1 MALQSEKITA
11 LYCRLSA
18 DDRADSE
25 SNSIKNQKALLAK
38 YAKDNGFG
46 NIKFYVDDGV
56 SGTIFSRNGLNAM
69 LDEINNDR
77 VAVVITKDG
86 SRLGRDVLE
95 VGLLKKQFDEH
106 NVRFIAAADN
116 HDTANG
122 YDIMSVFR
130 DVFNEFYV
138 ADCSKKQRA
147 SKRSSA
153 LRGEVICRPPFGYNV
168 TNKTMW
174 AIDEYAAAIIRDIFS
189 RYIAG
194 ENSTSIAK
202 NLNERGVQTPNDYF
216 RVSKGETP
224 AKWTYWH
231 NRTVIHIIEN
241 CSYIGRYVAGRYTT
255 PSYKNH
261 KRIERP
267 EEEWVIIENHHP
279 AIIETEVFETAQRL
293 RNARPRVTKKGDNA
307 VLSGLIFCNDCGA
320 KLGLSNHS
328 VHCYYICRNYRN
340 GNIYTHKNCTRH
352 GIRRD
357 AVEAL
362 ALAKIQETVALAIS
376 DKNKFAERVNQ
387 NSNKDSAKAIKTKTA
402 ELNKAQKRI
411 AELDKIISRIYED
424 HISGAFDMVRFKKM
438 LGAYEVEQSEMTVL
452 IDTLQNEIDD
462 LKSKTANVQSFIKL
476 AEQYSEITELTA
488 DVARSLIERMSCMNG
503 FSRTPTGGLN
513 ERKKSKSI

>member
-1 MALQSEKITA
+1 
-11 LYCRLSA
+11 
-18 DDRADSE
+18 
-25 SNSIKNQKALLAK
+25 
-38 YAKDNGFG
+38 
-46 NIKFYVDDGV
+46 
-56 SGTIFSRNGLNAM
+56 
-69 LDEINNDR
+69 
-77 VAVVITKDG
+77 VITKDG

-130 DVFNEFYV
+130 DVFNKFYV

-168 TNKTMW
+168 TNKTVW
-174 AIDEYAAAIIRDIFS
+174 TIDEYAAAFIREIFS

-194 ENSTSIAK
+194 ENATSIAK
-202 NLNERGVQTPNDYF
+202 ILNERGIQTPNDYF

-307 VLSGLIFCNDCGA
+307 VLSGLIFCA
-320 KLGLSNHS
+320 
-328 VHCYYICRNYRN
+328 
-340 GNIYTHKNCTRH
+340 NI
-352 GIRRD
+352 I
-357 AVEAL
+357 
-362 ALAKIQETVALAIS
+362 
-376 DKNKFAERVNQ
+376 
-387 NSNKDSAKAIKTKTA
+387 
-402 ELNKAQKRI
+402 
-411 AELDKIISRIYED
+411 
-424 HISGAFDMVRFKKM
+424 
-438 LGAYEVEQSEMTVL
+438 
-452 IDTLQNEIDD
+452 
-462 LKSKTANVQSFIKL
+462 
-476 AEQYSEITELTA
+476 
-488 DVARSLIERMSCMNG
+488 
-503 FSRTPTGGLN
+503 
-513 ERKKSKSI
+513 